1 MNIKTLV
8 FRIKSY
14 LYYYY
19 TANSDHY
26 LHSPFLF
33 NWRIAL
39 NNKQLKTNEF
49 IQKYRNFL
57 ASNHE
62 EFKFL
67 NFANQEVKTTI
78 SQRYQATSIN
88 DQYGSILAQT
98 AIYLQAKNFL
108 ELGTSLG
115 VSTAYLA
122 TSVENIKGQTIDF
135 NPQAVQISKSLFDK
149 MNLDN
154 TAFHT
159 GRFGDILP
167 TILTEKN
174 IDICFIDGDH
184 QYQST
189 INYVTKIKDYLSEH
203 AVLILDDIRW
213 SEDMYSAWEELILLT
228 DFNYT
233 IDFGRIG
240 LLFKHQNKS
249 PKQHFILK

>member
-1 MNIKTLV
+1 MKIKTV
-8 FRIKSY
+8 FFRIKSY
-14 LYYYY
+14 LYYYFSS
-19 TANSDHY
+19 NSDHY

-33 NWRIAL
+33 DWRITL
-39 NNKQLKTNEF
+39 NNKQLKTTDF
-49 IQKYRNFL
+49 ILKYRSLL
-57 ASNHE
+57 ASNNE

-67 NFANQEVKTTI
+67 NFESKEVITTI
-78 SQRYQATSIN
+78 YQRYQATSIN
-88 DQYGSILAQT
+88 NKYGTILSQT
-98 AIYLQAKNFL
+98 ANYLQAKTFL

-122 TSVENIKGQTIDF
+122 TSAENIKGHTIDF

-149 MNLDN
+149 INLDN

-159 GRFGDILP
+159 GRFEDILP

-189 INYVTKIKDYLSEH
+189 INYVTKIKDYLSDH